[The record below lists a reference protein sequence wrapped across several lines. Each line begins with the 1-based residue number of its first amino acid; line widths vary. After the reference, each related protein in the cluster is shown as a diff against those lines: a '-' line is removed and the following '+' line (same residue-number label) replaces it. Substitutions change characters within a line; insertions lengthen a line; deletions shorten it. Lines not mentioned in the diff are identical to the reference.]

1 MRLYQHMLTRPQH
14 GFTLIEVLV
23 TIVILAFGLLGLAGL
38 QARIHQLDREAFQ
51 RAQAVVLVN
60 DIIERIKANRTNAA
74 SYVQADE
81 VGTGDSQPA
90 SCSAVVAGPAKDLC
104 EWSNLLKGA
113 AEKTGGNPIGAM
125 TDARGCITAFTV
137 PVEDGTVG
145 MCQTGIQVDVAWRG
159 IGKTVSP
166 VVSCGSSAFTDQA
179 QRRVISTRLGTG
191 AESC

>member
-1 MRLYQHMLTRPQH
+1 
-14 GFTLIEVLV
+14 
-23 TIVILAFGLLGLAGL
+23 
-38 QARIHQLDREAFQ
+38 
-51 RAQAVVLVN
+51 
-60 DIIERIKANRTNAA
+60 
-74 SYVQADE
+74 
-81 VGTGDSQPA
+81 
-90 SCSAVVAGPAKDLC
+90 
-104 EWSNLLKGA
+104 
-113 AEKTGGNPIGAM
+113 M